1 MAIELPNWARIG
13 AEVLVKDIWMIR
25 GDNPKEWY
33 VEKIIAFGY
42 DGVFHQA
49 HNCPMYF
56 TEFNQYG
63 KTIKLKGE
71 NNG

>member
-1 MAIELPNWARIG
+1 MIIELPDWARIG
-13 AEVLVKDIWMIR
+13 AEVLVKDTKMTR
-25 GDNPKEWY
+25 GDRPNDWY
-33 VEKIIAFGY
+33 IEKIIAFGY

-49 HNCPMYF
+49 KNCPMYF

-71 NNG
+71 QL